1 LEDTDS
7 EWETKSEEFITE
19 VLNSGEASARVNLFE
34 SPRTPEKVRDAPIKF
49 QEEALLESPI
59 IRSSRRFRRSRLISK
74 PVDVEQQDQLLPVH
88 LPSAELRNRLDSDD
102 DELTFRTYLFRE
114 IKYQPMLIFIHI

>member
-7 EWETKSEEFITE
+7 EWETKSEEFISE

-34 SPRTPEKVRDAPIKF
+34 SPRTPEKVRDAPIRF

-59 IRSSRRFRRSRLISK
+59 IRSSRRFRSSRLISK
-74 PVDVEQQDQLLPVH
+74 PVDVEQQGQLLPVH
-88 LPSAELRNRLDSDD
+88 LPSAELRNRFDSDE
-102 DELTFRTYLFRE
+102 DELTFRTYRE
-114 IKYQPMLIFIHI
+114 IN